1 MAFAPVRDILA
12 TLLLEATRAAQDA
25 GALPAFEVE
34 DAFLERPADA
44 SHGEWS
50 STLAMRAAKA
60 AHKPPRAIAEAVVAA
75 LPASDAV
82 EAVEVAGPGFINF
95 RLSPAARAS
104 VIAEAR
110 EKGADFGRSDVGHGQ
125 SVQVEFISANPVGPM
140 HLGHGRWAALG
151 DSLCRVFRHT
161 NFAVEPEFYVND
173 HGSQLDVFGASIGE
187 RYLQLVQLMR
197 GEGLDAGAARE
208 RLLADREAFVEDE
221 DDAHPEEHPLMD
233 AFNEHLGGNAYGG
246 DYVVDIA
253 AHFLETDGD
262 AWADQ
267 PAEER
272 NLSFR
277 ERGYQMMLDEM
288 EKTCADVRC
297 HFDVW
302 FSERSLYAKDAD
314 GTSQVSRAFDTLR
327 EMGYLYEAEG
337 ALWFR
342 STALGD
348 DKDRVLVKANG
359 EYTYFA
365 SDVAY
370 HWNKFQ
376 RVDHVVDIWGA
387 DHHGYIARVRAAC
400 DALGYE
406 GRFEVLLGQFVN
418 LLRDGVPV
426 RMSKR
431 KGTMITFRELIDEVG
446 ADATR
451 FTLMSRSSNQTIDF
465 DIEKVKQRSA
475 ENPVYYVQYA
485 HARICSVL
493 RRAAAQK
500 GALDA
505 EHLGAREA
513 AAKAI
518 GRDVDLSLLAGEDEA
533 ALCRKL
539 DEFTELIAGCARD
552 RAPFRITHYLQELAS
567 AFHGFYTACPILPRE
582 GRPLPEALSQA
593 RLAASDAV
601 RITLEVGLS
610 LIGVSAP
617 ETM

>member
-1 MAFAPVRDILA
+1 MAQPITRTLQALLA
-12 TLLLEATRAAQDA
+12 QGLEAAQA
-25 GALPAFEVE
+25 EGALPAFSV
-34 DAFLERPADA
+34 DDYSLERPADA

-50 STLAMRAAKA
+50 STMAMRAAKA
-60 AHKPPRAIAEAVVAA
+60 AHMAPRSIAQAVVDH
-75 LPASDAV
+75 LPATDAV
-82 EAVEVAGPGFINF
+82 AAVEVAGPGFINF
-95 RLSPAARAS
+95 TLSAAARAQ
-104 VIAEAR
+104 VVAQAR
-110 EKGADFGRSDVGHGQ
+110 EEGSAFGSSDVGHGQ

-161 NFAVEPEFYVND
+161 NYAVEPEFYVND

-187 RYLQLVQLMR
+187 RYLQLVALMQ
-197 GEGLDAGAARE
+197 GEGLTLEAATD
-208 RLLADREAFVEDE
+208 RLLADREAYVEDE
-221 DDAHPEEHPLMD
+221 ADEHPEDHPLMD

-246 DYVVDIA
+246 DYVVELA
-253 AHFLETDGD
+253 AGFVKTDG
-262 AWADQ
+262 AQWADQ
-267 PAEER
+267 GEEAR
-272 NLSFR
+272 NLEFR
-277 ERGYQMMLDEM
+277 ERGYQLMLQQM
-288 EKTCADVRC
+288 EETCADVRC
-297 HFDVW
+297 TFDVW
-302 FSERSLYAKDAD
+302 FSERSLYAEDAD
-314 GTSQVSRAFDTLR
+314 GTSQVSRAFDKLR

-342 STALGD
+342 STELGD

-376 RVDHVVDIWGA
+376 RVDHVIDIWGA

-418 LLRDGVPV
+418 LLRNGVPV

-451 FTLMSRSSNQTIDF
+451 YTLMSRSSNQTIDF
-465 DIEKVKQRSA
+465 DIEKVKRQSA
-475 ENPVYYVQYA
+475 DNPVYYVQYA

-493 RRAAAQK
+493 RKAAAQR
-500 GALDA
+500 GAENADELTAD
-505 EHLGAREA
+505 EA
-513 AAKAI
+513 AKLAI
-518 GRDVDLSLLAGEDEA
+518 DPEPDLSLLAGPDEA

-539 DEFTELIAGCARD
+539 DEFTDLIAGCARD
-552 RAPFRITHYLQELAS
+552 RAPFRITHYLQELAA
-567 AFHGFYTACPILPRE
+567 AFHGFYTACPILARE
-582 GRPLPEALSQA
+582 GRPLAEELSQA
-593 RLAASDAV
+593 RLAACDAV
-601 RITLEVGLS
+601 RITLAVGLD

-617 ETM
+617 ERM